1 MHANIY
7 IGITTVYNN
16 IYIGITIVYNNVY
29 IEIRTAYNNIHWN
42 MVFRIV
48 SLEILRYT
56 KG

>member
-1 MHANIY
+1 M
-7 IGITTVYNN
+7 VYNN